1 MNNFTESVYFKDLE
15 SRFITIN
22 QSCARKFGLNSPE
35 EAVGK
40 NDFDFFAIEH
50 AQKAMEDEQLIMAT
64 LQPIINIE
72 EREVFNDADR
82 TVKWNSTSKF
92 PLFDDTGE
100 LIGTYGITKDVT
112 VRKLNETELKESLKV
127 ISKQNERLSNFAH
140 IVSHNLRNHASG
152 ISMLIELLQKTENIA
167 EKVELFELLTK
178 AATRLNGTIADL
190 NEIMDTENKFE
201 VELKNLNF
209 EEIYQGIKEVLETEI
224 RAHKATF
231 EEEIQPGLRLMYSA
245 SYLESIILNL
255 LSNAIKYKGED
266 KPHIKVKVWKEDNR
280 VKFSVQDN
288 GRGMDLEKYGDK
300 LFGMYNTFHD
310 NSNAKGIGLY
320 ITKNQVEALGG
331 SITVESRPGIGSIF
345 LIDFGVLQKE
355 TTIIPAKLS
364 E

>member
-1 MNNFTESVYFKDLE
+1 
-15 SRFITIN
+15 
-22 QSCARKFGLNSPE
+22 
-35 EAVGK
+35 
-40 NDFDFFAIEH
+40 
-50 AQKAMEDEQLIMAT
+50 
-64 LQPIINIE
+64 
-72 EREVFNDADR
+72 
-82 TVKWNSTSKF
+82 
-92 PLFDDTGE
+92 
-100 LIGTYGITKDVT
+100 
-112 VRKLNETELKESLKV
+112 
-127 ISKQNERLSNFAH
+127 
-140 IVSHNLRNHASG
+140 
-152 ISMLIELLQKTENIA
+152 
-167 EKVELFELLTK
+167 
-178 AATRLNGTIADL
+178 
-190 NEIMDTENKFE
+190 
-201 VELKNLNF
+201 
-209 EEIYQGIKEVLETEI
+209 
-224 RAHKATF
+224 
-231 EEEIQPGLRLMYSA
+231 MYSA